1 MDNNYIFE
9 LKEAHF
15 SYLGRYPALRGID
28 IAVCQGEQ
36 VAVIGANGC
45 GKSTLL
51 HIFDGLIF
59 PNQGSF
65 KAFGKDLNEDAFNR
79 ADFSRDFRKKV
90 GLVFQNPDVQLF
102 CPTVKEDIV
111 FGPLQL
117 GLEKGEIQRR
127 LERLVSVLNIGNL
140 LERPPQQLSIG
151 EKRKVAIASTLI
163 IEPDI
168 LLLDE
173 PTAGLDPQT
182 TRCIIDLLIQANESG
197 KTIITSTHDL
207 HIVEEISDTVYV
219 FSPEKRIV
227 KSGCPH
233 EVLADEQLLKDNN
246 LLHIHSHRH
255 RDKTHTHPHVHL
267 EHHAD

>member
-9 LKEAHF
+9 LKDAHF

-28 IAVCQGEQ
+28 ITVRQGEQ
-36 VAVIGANGC
+36 IAVIGANGC

-51 HIFDGLIF
+51 HILDGLIF
-59 PNQGSF
+59 PDRGSF
-65 KAFGKDLNEDAFNR
+65 KAFGKELKEDAFNR

-102 CPTVKEDIV
+102 CPMVKEDIV

-117 GLEKGEIQRR
+117 GVEKGEIERR
-127 LERLVSVLNIGNL
+127 LEELIKVLNIGDL

-163 IEPDI
+163 IEPEI
-168 LLLDE
+168 ILLDE

-227 KSGCPH
+227 RSGCPH
-233 EVLADEQLLKDNN
+233 AVLADEQLLRENN

-255 RDKTHTHPHVHL
+255 KDKSHIHPHAHL
-267 EHHAD
+267 EHHT

>member
-1 MDNNYIFE
+1 MILRLGLRTGCGCQLCWRWFFWCFTMDNNYIFE
-9 LKEAHF
+9 LKDAHF

-28 IAVCQGEQ
+28 ITVRQGEQ
-36 VAVIGANGC
+36 IAVIGANGC

-51 HIFDGLIF
+51 HILDGLIF
-59 PNQGSF
+59 ADRGSF
-65 KAFGKDLNEDAFNR
+65 KAFGKELKEGAFNR

-117 GLEKGEIQRR
+117 GVEKGEIQRR
-127 LERLVSVLNIGNL
+127 LEGLVSILNIGDL

-151 EKRKVAIASTLI
+151 EKRKVAIAST
-163 IEPDI
+163 
-168 LLLDE
+168 
-173 PTAGLDPQT
+173 
-182 TRCIIDLLIQANESG
+182 
-197 KTIITSTHDL
+197 HDL
-207 HIVEEISDTVYV
+207 HILEEISDTVYV

-227 KSGCPH
+227 RSGCPH

-255 RDKTHTHPHVHL
+255 RDKTHIHSHVHL
-267 EHHAD
+267 EHHG